1 MAYTVAIENF
11 AVDSLECLSN
21 LSGPE
26 TIIAALHRAAKLGS
40 NEIVK
45 LLLEHKDHVDHYE
58 IFTQAIEKGN
68 YTICKYLIDAGFN
81 IHATDVN
88 RNTPLH
94 YAAES
99 SLGNIFH
106 LLVRHGAN
114 PNALNTDSETPIC
127 MMVNFLNC
135 TDKEE
140 NDIMIDAIEECMDSH
155 ECDFN
160 CSERLTQYINTC

>member
-81 IHATDVN
+81 IHATDRYN
-88 RNTPLH
+88 NTPLH
-94 YAAES
+94 YSAEN
-99 SLGNIFH
+99 GRGDIFD
-106 LLVRHGAN
+106 LLVKQGAN
-114 PNALNTDSETPIC
+114 PNAFNNNSETPIC
-127 MMVNFLNC
+127 IAVDLIYQGNGEHDEM
-135 TDKEE
+135 
-140 NDIMIDAIEECMDSH
+140 MIDAIEECMKSH
-155 ECDFN
+155 TCDNDCFDKF
-160 CSERLTQYINTC
+160 YF